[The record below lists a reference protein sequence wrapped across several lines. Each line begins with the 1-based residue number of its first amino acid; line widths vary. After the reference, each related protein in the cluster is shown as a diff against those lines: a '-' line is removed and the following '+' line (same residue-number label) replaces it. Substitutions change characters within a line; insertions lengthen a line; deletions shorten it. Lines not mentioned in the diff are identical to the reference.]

1 MPSVVIQQAADVT
14 VPDWV
19 SDRTSFLRW
28 TEEDSF
34 PNQGRIDYL
43 AGEIWIDMSEEQIYS
58 HNQVKT
64 EFTFVLTG
72 LAKASRL
79 GRFYQDGLRIEH
91 PETDLAAVPDG
102 VYISR
107 NRLETLR
114 IRKVEGTEGGYVR
127 MEGAPD
133 MVLEVVSEKS
143 VHKDAIRLRDLYWQ
157 AGVREYWLVDARIEP
172 LSFTIWKHSAK
183 GFTTVRSRERWLKSD
198 VFGKAFRLTAGTD
211 ELGDPEYTL
220 ETR

>member
-1 MPSVVIQQAADVT
+1 MSSVVIQWAKDVT

-19 SDRTSFLRW
+19 SDRDSFLRW
-28 TEEDSF
+28 TADETF
-34 PNQGRIDYL
+34 PEHGRIDYL

-64 EFTFVLTG
+64 EFTYVLTG

-79 GRFYQDGLRIEH
+79 GRFYQDGLRIDH
-91 PETDLAAVPDG
+91 PEADLAAVPDG

-107 NRLETLR
+107 KRLETLR
-114 IRKVEGTEGGYVR
+114 IRKVRGAEGGYVR

-133 MVLEVVSEKS
+133 MVLEVVSDSS
-143 VHKDAIRLRDLYWQ
+143 VQKDSTRLRELYWA
-157 AGVREYWLVDARIEP
+157 AGVREYWFVDARIE
-172 LSFTIWKHSAK
+172 LTFTIWKHTDK
-183 GFTTVRSRERWLKSD
+183 GYVAVRGRGGWLKSD

-220 ETR
+220 AVR